1 MNIFTKLT
9 SFFNTQQPETQE
21 PNKDSVSITISK
33 HLTDFLE
40 NEVLDGLDI
49 SKDHFLSSFEK
60 IINEFS
66 PRNKALLQKREDI
79 QTQID
84 NWHLERQNQDFNH
97 EEYKSFLTSIGYIAP
112 RSSNFSITTDNV
124 DPEIKTIAGP
134 QLVVPVMNA

>member
-9 SFFNTQQPETQE
+9 SFFNTQKPETQE

-84 NWHLERQNQDFNH
+84 NWHLERQNQDFNQVVIH
-97 EEYKSFLTSIGYIAP
+97 FRRRSRGSYDLVNEIGRAH
-112 RSSNFSITTDNV
+112 V
-124 DPEIKTIAGP
+124 
-134 QLVVPVMNA
+134 